1 MWQDWNADYYDKN
14 TISKWLE
21 SGASLHKGTLLS
33 AVQESPT
40 ISSAL
45 LYLSN
50 TQLQLCILWPDP
62 LRRTEFY
69 QPVLHFLE

>member
-1 MWQDWNADYYDKN
+1 MWQDWNADYCEEN
-14 TISKWLE
+14 TINKWLE
-21 SGASLHKGTLLS
+21 RGARLHKGTFLS

-40 ISSAL
+40 ISSEL

-50 TQLQLCILWPDP
+50 TQLQLCILWPNP
-62 LRRTEFY
+62 LRRNEFY